1 MINDDMPSISQSV
14 GVQKAYDKFTEYTVM
29 GFFGRLNYDFA
40 NRYLLELN
48 GRYDAS
54 SKFPSGSRWGFFP
67 SLSVGWRVME
77 ESFMEPLRDYIRN
90 LRLEDQS
97 VRLVIRISILTSLCQ
112 VWNLKSQNG

>member
-29 GFFGRLNYDFA
+29 GFFGRLNYDYA

-54 SKFPSGSRWGFFP
+54 SKFPSGSRWGFF
-67 SLSVGWRVME
+67 
-77 ESFMEPLRDYIRN
+77 
-90 LRLEDQS
+90 RLCLWDGE
-97 VRLVIRISILTSLCQ
+97 
-112 VWNLKSQNG
+112 